1 MCGVRLLPDVWR
13 LIFMRGASAARR
25 VELIFMRG
33 ASVAGRVE
41 LISMC
46 GVRLLPGMKVL
57 ARGCRGCSAD
67 GKEGDGMKIG
77 GQEVYA
83 GAYDAK
89 CPKPVFEPK
98 AYRLTDQQKKGLVEQ
113 MNAAAVK
120 YKLFG
125 EDYDYAT
132 ISEEGRGF
140 KVSDE
145 IIELGEVI
153 DFGEQLKQE
162 TMALNEKLR
171 SEHLGEADE
180 LFWGSSG
187 SQWLVFSQKL
197 YDNGF
202 FDDMSAKEAGKI
214 DEVLR
219 SITYVM
225 DGYSCHQYGY
235 SVSLH
240 TKWEGY
246 LDPSTRNGVNYCATS
261 SDALKFAL
269 ESATAALQ
277 YFSEGYIQDEELK
290 KDFNGLID
298 IFHDHN
304 AQKLEKHMSFEE
316 MMDRARS
323 KHLVSITAAL
333 AASRGQYGAGFE
345 DSVALGSV
353 SHTEEEE
360 KGYQASL
367 SLLFGQLKSGTAVLE
382 DVWKK
387 MEDIYTD
394 YAAKGDQKQSVRS
407 LALSRSDGMLDR
419 MHDMWAGLLGQ
430 EKRMSALD
438 VRA

>member
-1 MCGVRLLPDVWR
+1 
-13 LIFMRGASAARR
+13 
-25 VELIFMRG
+25 
-33 ASVAGRVE
+33 
-41 LISMC
+41 
-46 GVRLLPGMKVL
+46 
-57 ARGCRGCSAD
+57 
-67 GKEGDGMKIG
+67 MKIG
-77 GQEVYA
+77 GYEVYA

-246 LDPSTRNGVNYCATS
+246 LDPGTRGNGVNYCATS

-277 YFSEGYIQDEELK
+277 CFSEDYIQDEELK
-290 KDFNGLID
+290 KDFNELID
-298 IFHDHN
+298 TFHDHN

-333 AASRGQYGAGFE
+333 AASRGQYGAGFT

-353 SHTEEEE
+353 THTEEEE
-360 KGYQASL
+360 DGYRAQMSFMF
-367 SLLFGQLKSGTAVLE
+367 SQLKSRTVDLE
-382 DVWKK
+382 SIWKK
-387 MEDIYTD
+387 VEETYVDH
-394 YAAKGDQKQSVRS
+394 AAKGSQEQSVRS